1 MSSPHCPPR
10 DARAGSRRERR
21 CSARGSPCWVAP
33 PLGCKAFK
41 PEHRSVGA
49 LGICADSREGQ
60 KKDRKGEQGG
70 RKEGRRQWEEG
81 KESRMIFKPE
91 RCDIKKKKEAKNRW
105 EERKRLLASSKKF
118 ISPDAENIH
127 PIKSKMLSIVS
138 RSILS

>member
-1 MSSPHCPPR
+1 MCR
-10 DARAGSRRERR
+10 LQG
-21 CSARGSPCWVAP
+21 GT
-33 PLGCKAFK
+33 K
-41 PEHRSVGA
+41 
-49 LGICADSREGQ
+49 EGQ
-60 KKDRKGEQGG
+60 KGG
-70 RKEGRRQWEEG
+70 TRRQKGRQKTVG